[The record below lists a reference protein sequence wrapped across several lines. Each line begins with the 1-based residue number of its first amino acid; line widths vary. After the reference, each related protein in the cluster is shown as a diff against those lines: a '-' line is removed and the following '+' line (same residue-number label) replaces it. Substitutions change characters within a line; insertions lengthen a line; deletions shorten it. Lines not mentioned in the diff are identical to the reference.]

1 MLDAISIITLLVGLV
16 AGSTVMFLIIVLTG
30 AGAGKKAE
38 KLLNEAKKEAD
49 KHKRDSLLELKE
61 ESFKLKQETEKEIK
75 EKKAEIA

>member
-1 MLDAISIITLLVGLV
+1 MLDAMSIITLLVGLV

-49 KHKRDSLLELKE
+49 KHKRDSLLELKD
-61 ESFKLKQETEKEIK
+61 KG
-75 EKKAEIA
+75 KKG